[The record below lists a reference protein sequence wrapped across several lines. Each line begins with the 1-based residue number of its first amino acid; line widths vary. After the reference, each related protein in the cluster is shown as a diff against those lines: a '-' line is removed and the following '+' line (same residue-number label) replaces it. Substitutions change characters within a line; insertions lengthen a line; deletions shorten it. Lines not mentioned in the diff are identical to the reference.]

1 MSLEI
6 SFAKANIIRLTI
18 NTIPTLIEYSRV
30 MSETGDPLI
39 FSIPIITNCPPS
51 RMGMGKRFKRPRLML
66 SNATMDRKVTYPAFA
81 ADPARTEICMGPPR
95 LSADIDPLI
104 IFPIEEI
111 ISSVYLLS
119 LIHI

>member
-30 MSETGDPLI
+30 ISDTGDPLI

-51 RMGMGKRFKRPRLML
+51 KMGIGKRFKSPRLIL

-81 ADPARTEICMGPPR
+81 ADPARTEICIGPPR

-111 ISSVYLLS
+111 IRRVYL
-119 LIHI
+119 